1 MDRNPTYPRK
11 WVLLTLGCKEPQEE
25 RRVRELADAIEQET
39 QYTGSRYPAGM
50 LHMEIK
56 DDRYVIYR

>member
-1 MDRNPTYPRK
+1 MGRNPTYPRN
-11 WVLLTLGCKEPQEE
+11 WVLLTLEE

-39 QYTGSRYPAGM
+39 QYAGSRYPAAM
-50 LHMEIK
+50 LLHMEIK